1 MSQCCRTISHYQS
14 GISKSRIIQ
23 TFRDQ
28 SVHERFLRDP
38 ESEPFLLRR
47 HHVTAQTGF
56 AGAAER
62 AERNARERERQEL
75 IHAKLKEDRENS

>member
-1 MSQCCRTISHYQS
+1 MRLSQEPSLP
-14 GISKSRIIQ
+14 SKS
-23 TFRDQ
+23 FD
-28 SVHERFLRDP
+28 FW
-38 ESEPFLLRR
+38 
-47 HHVTAQTGF
+47 GF

>member
-1 MSQCCRTISHYQS
+1 MRTTTRATTPRTLTPRTTNSAPRGTS
-14 GISKSRIIQ
+14 TPS
-23 TFRDQ
+23 
-28 SVHERFLRDP
+28 LRDP

>member
-1 MSQCCRTISHYQS
+1 MAPTGAGS
-14 GISKSRIIQ
+14 GS
-23 TFRDQ
+23 
-28 SVHERFLRDP
+28 P
-38 ESEPFLLRR
+38 
-47 HHVTAQTGF
+47 TALHCGTPYGCTQTGF